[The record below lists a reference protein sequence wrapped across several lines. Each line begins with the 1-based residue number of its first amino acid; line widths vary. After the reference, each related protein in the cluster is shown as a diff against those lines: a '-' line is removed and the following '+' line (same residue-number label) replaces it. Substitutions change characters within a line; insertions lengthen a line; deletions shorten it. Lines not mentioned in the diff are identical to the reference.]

1 MESSEVKCVEHK
13 MKCNFVGISA
23 WNVLLCMRVVFFVG
37 FEKQFIRI
45 YLLCIHGT
53 FILDVGFNLFG
64 IAFKVLCGLHLHV
77 DQHRN
82 EANAFCS
89 SLPIL
94 KQAK

>member
-23 WNVLLCMRVVFFVG
+23 WNV